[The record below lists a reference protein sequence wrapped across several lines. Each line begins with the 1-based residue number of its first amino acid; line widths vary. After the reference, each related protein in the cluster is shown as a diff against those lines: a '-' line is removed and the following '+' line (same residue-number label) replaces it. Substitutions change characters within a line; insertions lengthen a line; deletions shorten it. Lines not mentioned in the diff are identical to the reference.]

1 MEQQSDFRERNMESQ
16 QEYFGKKSLAQKQAE
31 ACGGDFRDR
40 PMETQQEY
48 RMSRPISDFGKLQGI
63 LVGVPLVKIEPQH
76 DDKGKRI
83 SRLLTWSTGET
94 CLVTG

>member
-1 MEQQSDFRERNMESQ
+1 MN
-16 QEYFGKKSLAQKQAE
+16 
-31 ACGGDFRDR
+31 
-40 PMETQQEY
+40 
-48 RMSRPISDFGKLQGI
+48 RPISDFGKLQGI